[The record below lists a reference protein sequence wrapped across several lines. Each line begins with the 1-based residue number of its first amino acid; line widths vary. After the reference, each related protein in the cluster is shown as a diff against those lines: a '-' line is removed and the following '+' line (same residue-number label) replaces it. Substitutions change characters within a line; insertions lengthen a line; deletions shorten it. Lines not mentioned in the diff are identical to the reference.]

1 MKRITFFEG
10 CIILLWLLPF
20 LYLIAAFPLFATSL
34 PMHYDSNGQPDR
46 FGSRDEFI
54 LVVFV
59 LQLVAA
65 SIFLLIKFLPRI
77 DPKRK
82 ARYSQNTFRKL
93 SLALL
98 LFITFINLLFIYSA
112 IHVEFKVTRFLYPLI
127 GLLLAYIG
135 NLMNS
140 IKPNYFVGIRTPWT
154 LESEETWRKTHQL
167 ASKIW
172 LPGGILITFITL
184 FLSAKSSSIFFAV
197 MVVIMS
203 LIPVVYSYVFF
214 KKHQTNLP

>member
-1 MKRITFFEG
+1 MKRITFFGG

-59 LQLVAA
+59 LQLVSA

-98 LFITFINLLFIYSA
+98 LFITF
-112 IHVEFKVTRFLYPLI
+112 LYPLI

-135 NLMNS
+135 NLMKVS
-140 IKPNYFVGIRTPWT
+140 ALHGLWRAKKPGERHTNWQVKFGCP
-154 LESEETWRKTHQL
+154 E
-167 ASKIW
+167 
-172 LPGGILITFITL
+172 
-184 FLSAKSSSIFFAV
+184 
-197 MVVIMS
+197 
-203 LIPVVYSYVFF
+203 VF
-214 KKHQTNLP
+214 